1 MDDDELLHTAQGELR
16 SIMGIDATPLFT
28 RIYRMRAANPQYDVG
43 HLERIDALEAALPAG
58 VYVTGSAFR
67 GIGVPDCVHQAQMM
81 VTQVM
86 DNLKMH
92 ATEDIA
98 GQ

>member
-1 MDDDELLHTAQGELR
+1 MAAVRRELQEIL
-16 SIMGIDATPLFT
+16 GIAAEPLFH
-28 RIYRMRAANPQYDVG
+28 RIYRWHRSNPQYDVG